1 MPHGYNVQDS
11 NGHYTDIGDL
21 LVTYHYHMAIAC
33 SDSEKAVLFY
43 KRLPCEMEITPY
55 SPLILEATKNAMVFT
70 VQMNPNNPNNPFKRV
85 TIFDHKSPCDLAHPE
100 MSTWEEVSGLAFFM
114 TQVDNFKITW
124 TSEEIVVIDVSCKDS
139 KFRTAKPTDEE
150 REEIFTSQHNTNHI
164 RTTNIRKNYMARP
177 SALTLMVLTEFGS
190 IYRLCRKTEKGLQD
204 S

>member
-55 SPLILEATKNAMVFT
+55 SPLILEATKNAVVFT

-85 TIFDHKSPCDLAHPE
+85 TIFDHKSPCNLAHPE

-150 REEIFTSQHNTNHI
+150 REEIFTSQQNTKHI
-164 RTTNIRKNYMARP
+164 RTTNNEIWRNKFIYN
-177 SALTLMVLTEFGS
+177 S
-190 IYRLCRKTEKGLQD
+190 IV
-204 S
+204 